1 MISQLSLFTVVIIG
15 FTIVGLFFLLKCFS
29 LPASFYKNQAD
40 REHLLRRKIR
50 IEEREMFTM
59 EEEEDLEGE
68 ENGDVTEEVNEG

>member
-1 MISQLSLFTVVIIG
+1 MISQLSLFTLIIIG

-50 IEEREMFTM
+50 TEERDVFSM

-68 ENGDVTEEVNEG
+68 ENGEATEEVSEG

>member
-1 MISQLSLFTVVIIG
+1 MISQVSFFALIITG

-40 REHLLRRKIR
+40 REYLLRRKIR
-50 IEEREMFTM
+50 IEERENFSI

-68 ENGDVTEEVNEG
+68 ENGEIPEEGNEG